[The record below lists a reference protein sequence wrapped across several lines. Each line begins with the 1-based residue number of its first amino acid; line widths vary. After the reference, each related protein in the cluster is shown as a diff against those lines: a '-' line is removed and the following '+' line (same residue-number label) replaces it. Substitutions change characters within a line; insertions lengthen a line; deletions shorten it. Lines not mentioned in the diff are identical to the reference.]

1 MASGVARNNG
11 EEEARRRRP
20 PLWAAASGALLLLL
34 ALRCGGTPR
43 ASFRGSPP
51 YGVATRED
59 ARAAGPPRL
68 AAASSRPARLF
79 RDYRDVAP
87 VPDDVGNA
95 SVYETLWPGE
105 RLYGWARKARG
116 HRRDGAPRPPP
127 PGTST
132 CFVHVGKTGGS
143 TVGCALGFR
152 LHCTA
157 KGHFDGLL
165 PNATTHMFHGDVY
178 DCPGTS
184 DLYLFAVRDPLARL
198 RSAFVY
204 GRTFERRKGGAMG
217 RRSKTLYDA
226 CPFPTLHEL
235 AARGLAPDG
244 NASAVCKERARAMVR
259 GTELTVFHAYYN
271 YQAHLEA
278 IPHGARLLAM
288 RNEQMAE
295 DWNAIEALLGG
306 APTTNRTFPR
316 NNSQRKK
323 GRDRRLG
330 DRERRLLCRELCV
343 EIQYYKLLLR
353 QARNIRPG
361 QYATSLAEL
370 RTSCPDEARRRQC
383 DVHTPNIRDKLLLVR
398 GRRRD
403 ATRRQRR

>member
-34 ALRCGGTPR
+34 ALWCGGTQR

-51 YGVATRED
+51 YGVAMRED
-59 ARAAGPPRL
+59 ARAAGPPRPA

-87 VPDDVGNA
+87 VPDDGGNA
-95 SVYETLWPGE
+95 SVYERLWPGE

-178 DCPGTS
+178 DCPRTS

-204 GRTFERRKGGAMG
+204 GRTFELTKKGYLLAGSQ
-217 RRSKTLYDA
+217 RLYVD
-226 CPFPTLHEL
+226 CPFPSIHEL
-235 AARGLAPDG
+235 AARGLAAGG
-244 NASAVCKERARAMVR
+244 NASATCRRRARDMVH
-259 GTELTVFHAYYN
+259 GTELLVFHAYYN

-278 IPHGARLLAM
+278 IPHGATILVI
-288 RNEQMAE
+288 RNEHMAE
-295 DWNAIEALLGG
+295 DWNNIEAMLGG
-306 APTTNRTFPR
+306 TPAENLTFPHS
-316 NNSQRKK
+316 NSRPKEA
-323 GRDRRLG
+323 RDLFLG
-330 DRERRLLCRELCV
+330 DQERRLLCRELCV

-353 QARNIRPG
+353 QARNVDRR

-370 RTSCPDEARRRQC
+370 RASCPDEARRRQC
-383 DVHTPNIRDKLLLVR
+383 NVHTPNIREKLLQVR
-398 GRRRD
+398 GRR
-403 ATRRQRR
+403 QFW